1 MEMRY
6 FPLLVVR
13 PKNQVLPVCGRFPQ
27 LSLSAV
33 VLAVALAVNPATVSA
48 ISFRTLPDAP
58 LPSSKAPSPAQ
69 QQLNRGIEALQ
80 QGDLAAAA
88 SAFTESAKTDPK
100 SYLPHLGLAEVSL
113 RSNKPLDAEK
123 QVQQALK
130 LAPGNPEVLTAGGRV
145 AFANRQ
151 MALAERRLKQAVAA
165 DPKFFPARV
174 DLGDL
179 YLDTLRKPKLSAENF
194 RAAVKINGEHA
205 GAHYGLGRA
214 LAQSGDY
221 AAALNEFAVASRLAP
236 DNLLPRQATGELQ
249 RAQRQYQS
257 ALATFDDILKR
268 KPDFIPALAGK
279 AETYAAMGETDQ
291 AIASFE
297 KLVATEP
304 KHVESHLRL
313 GMLYQGKQRW
323 QEARAAYLAATKLD
337 PNLAVA
343 YNNLAWMT
351 AELGQDLNEGLRWGK
366 RAVEIAPKQPE
377 FRDTL
382 AWVYRARKELGLALS
397 TLQEAVKMKPA
408 VGAIQ
413 AHLGMVYEESN
424 QPRQALAAY
433 QQAVKLGPNSPEI
446 EHAKQ
451 RIKALTSSGAAAR

>member
-6 FPLLVVR
+6 YHLLAR
-13 PKNQVLPVCGRFPQ
+13 SKTISP
-27 LSLSAV
+27 V
-33 VLAVALAVNPATVSA
+33 VLTVALALTPATVTA
-48 ISFRTLPDAP
+48 ISFRTLPDTP
-58 LPSSKAPSPAQ
+58 VPSTKTPSPAQ

-88 SAFTESAKTDPK
+88 SAFTESAKIDPK
-100 SYLPHLGLAEVSL
+100 SYLPHLGLAEVAL
-113 RSNKPLDAEK
+113 RSNKPHDAEK
-123 QVQQALK
+123 QVQRALR
-130 LAPGNPEVLTAGGRV
+130 LAPSNAEVLTAGGRV

-151 MALAERRLKQAVAA
+151 MAVAERRLKQAVAA

-179 YLDTLRKPKLSAENF
+179 YLDTLRKPKLSAESF

-221 AAALNEFAVASRLAP
+221 ATALNEFAIASRLAP

-249 RAQRQYQS
+249 RAQRQHQS
-257 ALATFDDILKR
+257 ALATFDEILKR

-279 AETYAAMGETDQ
+279 AETYAAMGDTDQ
-291 AIASFE
+291 AIAAFA

-304 KHVESHLRL
+304 KHIQGHLRL
-313 GMLYQGKQRW
+313 GMLYQAKQRW
-323 QEARAAYLAATKLD
+323 LEARASYLTATKLD

-351 AELGQDLNEGLRWGK
+351 AEQGRDLEDGLRWGK
-366 RAVEIAPKQPE
+366 RAVELAPKHPE

-397 TLQEAVKMKPA
+397 TLQQAVKMKPPIA
-408 VGAIQ
+408 AIQ

-433 QQAVKLGPNSPEI
+433 QQAVKLGQRAPEV

-451 RIKALTSSGAAAR
+451 RIKALSASPTTAR

>member
-6 FPLLVVR
+6 YHLLVR
-13 PKNQVLPVCGRFPQ
+13 SKNQLLTIGGRYPR
-27 LSLSAV
+27 LSVSAV
-33 VLAVALAVNPATVSA
+33 VLAAALALNPATVTA

-58 LPSSKAPSPAQ
+58 LPTAKTHSPAQ

-88 SAFTESAKTDPK
+88 SAFTESAKIDPK

-113 RSNKPLDAEK
+113 RLNKPLDAEK
-123 QVQQALK
+123 QAQQALK
-130 LAPGNPEVLTAGGRV
+130 LAPGNAEVLTAGGRV

-151 MALAERRLKQAVAA
+151 MALAERRLEQAVAA

-179 YLDTLRKPKLSAENF
+179 YLDTLRKPKLSVESF

-214 LAQSGDY
+214 LAQSSDY
-221 AAALNEFAVASRLAP
+221 AAALSEFAIASRLAP

-249 RAQRQYQS
+249 RAQRQHQS
-257 ALATFDDILKR
+257 AIATFDDILKR

-279 AETYAAMGETDQ
+279 AETYAAMGKTDQ
-291 AIASFE
+291 AIADFE
-297 KLVATEP
+297 KLIATAP

-313 GMLYQGKQRW
+313 GMLYQAKQRW
-323 QEARAAYLAATKLD
+323 PEARAAYLAATKLD

-351 AELGQDLNEGLRWGK
+351 AELAQDLNDGLRWGK
-366 RAVEIAPKQPE
+366 RAVELAPKQPE

-382 AWVYRARKELGLALS
+382 AWVYRARKEMGLALS
-397 TLQEAVKMKPA
+397 TLQQAVKMKPPIA
-408 VGAIQ
+408 AIQ
-413 AHLGMVYEESN
+413 AHLGMVYEEN
-424 QPRQALAAY
+424 NRPQQALAAY
-433 QQAVKLGPNSPEI
+433 QQAVKLGQSSPEV

-451 RIKALTSSGAAAR
+451 RIKALTPSGAAGR